1 MKFGGETTN
10 KRWLK
15 SAAVAAVAAIFL
27 TGCQP
32 QAQDTIGGT
41 GTDGVQTISIWRTFD
56 SIEAFQETIDE
67 FERDNPNIQIDYREL
82 PFNEYELYTSEA
94 LAAGEGPD
102 IWSIRNDWLP
112 RHQNK
117 LIPMPEGLLK
127 ENNDDLR
134 PNTEILQNLFVPI
147 VSNDVVIDG
156 QIYGLPYYVDSLVIY
171 RNEDIFRK
179 KISQFRSEDRDDDA
193 DFLSEKFN
201 TYDKLQRAVQLLTE
215 KSGDNINL
223 AGIAAGTSNNVDVAQ
238 DVVYAMMLQNGT
250 EMVSPNLTN
259 ASFHLGQAGSAGQTV
274 FLGTEALQ
282 RFTSFAD
289 PNQPHYSWN
298 ANMPSDIQAFI
309 EGKAAMMFGYQYH
322 ELIFDQI
329 APTLKFSAQ
338 PLPQIRDE
346 DTPIDYGSYWVETVT
361 KNAANPDLTWQ
372 ILDNLVR
379 SRGSQFRSA
388 TGRPD
393 PRLIGEIPTTIDRNE
408 KSSPHNFQQQTAIDW
423 YKTKRPDKVD
433 QIFKELIQQVGTKKQ
448 SPQNAIE
455 EAAQQVTTILQD
467 PSR

>member
-134 PNTEILQNLFVPI
+134 PNTEILQNLF
-147 VSNDVVIDG
+147 
-156 QIYGLPYYVDSLVIY
+156 
-171 RNEDIFRK
+171 EF
-179 KISQFRSEDRDDDA
+179 
-193 DFLSEKFN
+193 
-201 TYDKLQRAVQLLTE
+201 
-215 KSGDNINL
+215 
-223 AGIAAGTSNNVDVAQ
+223 
-238 DVVYAMMLQNGT
+238 
-250 EMVSPNLTN
+250 
-259 ASFHLGQAGSAGQTV
+259 
-274 FLGTEALQ
+274 
-282 RFTSFAD
+282 
-289 PNQPHYSWN
+289 
-298 ANMPSDIQAFI
+298 
-309 EGKAAMMFGYQYH
+309 
-322 ELIFDQI
+322 
-329 APTLKFSAQ
+329 
-338 PLPQIRDE
+338 
-346 DTPIDYGSYWVETVT
+346 
-361 KNAANPDLTWQ
+361 
-372 ILDNLVR
+372 
-379 SRGSQFRSA
+379 
-388 TGRPD
+388 
-393 PRLIGEIPTTIDRNE
+393 
-408 KSSPHNFQQQTAIDW
+408 
-423 YKTKRPDKVD
+423 
-433 QIFKELIQQVGTKKQ
+433 
-448 SPQNAIE
+448 
-455 EAAQQVTTILQD
+455 
-467 PSR
+467 